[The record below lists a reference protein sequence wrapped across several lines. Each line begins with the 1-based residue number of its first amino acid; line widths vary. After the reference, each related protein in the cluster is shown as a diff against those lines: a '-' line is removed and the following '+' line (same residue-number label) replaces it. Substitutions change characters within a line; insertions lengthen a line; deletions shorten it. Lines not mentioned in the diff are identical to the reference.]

1 MVILYTSD
9 KGNFISLKNI
19 TIDEM
24 EARGIKKNIYV
35 NLANRCPCACT
46 FCLRS
51 LKEFNEHNSLW
62 LKEEPSVELVKE
74 LIKKELPKNRLA
86 A

>member
-24 EARGIKKNIYV
+24 EAKGNKEKY
-35 NLANRCPCACT
+35 LC
-46 FCLRS
+46 
-51 LKEFNEHNSLW
+51 EFN
-62 LKEEPSVELVKE
+62 
-74 LIKKELPKNRLA
+74 
-86 A
+86 